1 MVNDKKIITEPDFDY
16 SRAFKIML
24 IDFNW
29 NEITEITEAIKKLPV
44 PVTLFLYGSNDK
56 NPSWCIAQAKNSN
69 SALMNMTHQGTCETL
84 KGFLLG
90 EPNIYTYG
98 HHDLEELFQRKVIDT
113 MSWLAI
119 NYDQWH
125 RINEVKNVN
134 LET

>member
-1 MVNDKKIITEPDFDY
+1 LVTDKKIITAPDLDY

-24 IDFNW
+24 IDFDW
-29 NEITEITEAIKKLPV
+29 ADITAIAEAIKKLPI

-56 NPSWCIAQAKNSN
+56 NIIWAISQAKQCNSVLLN
-69 SALMNMTHQGTCETL
+69 MNNQGSCETL
-84 KGFLLG
+84 KGFLMA

-98 HHDLEELFQRKVIDT
+98 NHELDNLFQRKVIDT

-119 NYDQWH
+119 QYQHYIEANND
-125 RINEVKNVN
+125 